1 MTTILPEEPV
11 VADRDSVILSNAE
24 RRYLRRKFKGS
35 LAVTRDVLNPRNQLR
50 RLVGRQTIQA
60 KKFADETMQIAKN
73 NAPMIGVIGVS
84 ALLIATRGPISRWIS
99 RLRQSIHKRPPANDI
114 GTIYEQDWR
123 QHQIRG

>member
-50 RLVGRQTIQA
+50 RLIGRQTTQA
-60 KKFADETMQIAKN
+60 KKIADETIEIAKN
-73 NAPMIGVIGVS
+73 NAPLIGVIGLS
-84 ALLIATRGPISRWIS
+84 ALLVVARGPISNWIS
-99 RLRQSIHKRPPANDI
+99 RLRQNKTKTPSSK
-114 GTIYEQDWR
+114 
-123 QHQIRG
+123 